1 MLNIHRRFSV
11 DPRVQDFFCVTHFNK
26 GSILNILESVCLY
39 QCSKKAQNPDS
50 WPDSWPD
57 PWLLTWYHQYLYQTE
72 AEEDELSHYRKRE
85 ESWTD
90 WTVILINDKSITL
103 FSFYHDSL
111 SSSGSLWSFWFFYF
125 KSLWSINLLW
135 SYLDSHDYLGP
146 SGSPSSL
153 HLPGCLCSPCSPGSL
168 GMLGLLVLMVL
179 SVCLVLLVL
188 LVLCF
193 LPVLYVCLVHY
204 ILMVHLVL

>member
-135 SYLDSHDYLGP
+135 SYLDSHDSLGSSGSVRSLGP
-146 SGSPSSL
+146 DPTQAPQRMNLRLDVIWCALWSITATYWSQLQPL
-153 HLPGCLCSPCSPGSL
+153 ALPQIRLD
-168 GMLGLLVLMVL
+168 
-179 SVCLVLLVL
+179 
-188 LVLCF
+188 
-193 LPVLYVCLVHY
+193 
-204 ILMVHLVL
+204 